1 MLRSLTTAVT
11 GLTAHSQW
19 LDVIGNNIA
28 NVDTIGYKDAGV
40 TFQDLLSQTIA
51 GEVRPTTN
59 SGGVNV
65 KQVGLGV
72 AVGAITNSFTQGSVL
87 QTGNPTD
94 LAVQGEGMFVLTDG
108 NDTVYSRAGAFAL
121 DANGTLVDSV
131 TGFSVQGAAG
141 NIVLA
146 PGQTTPAV
154 ATSTANFRGNLDGQA
169 STGTTYA
176 ATYNIRDSL
185 GGPHTLTIT
194 FTKNA
199 AAGQWDWAVT
209 ESDANINSITT
220 PTGSVTFG
228 PTGAISAGATGTI
241 GVDYLSAA
249 GVTTPQAITL
259 DFGSATNTTP
269 MTGFAGASTAT
280 LASQNGFA
288 AGSLTSFAIGPDG
301 TVTGFFDNGTS
312 QVLDTVELAQFS
324 NPSGLLKIGANLW
337 RESANSGV
345 PSVGQPGTGGRGTL
359 ISGGL
364 EASNVDL
371 AREFTQLI
379 VAQRGFQANS
389 RVITASDT
397 VLQDL
402 INIVR

>member
-1 MLRSLTTAVT
+1 MLRSLSTGVT
-11 GLTAHSQW
+11 GLRAHSLW

-28 NVDTIGYKDAGV
+28 NVDTIGYKNAGV

-51 GEVRPTTN
+51 GETRSTATQ
-59 SGGVNV
+59 GGVNV

-72 AVGAITNSFTQGSVL
+72 TPGAITNSFTQGSVL

-94 LAVQGEGMFVLTDG
+94 VSIQGEGMFVLADG
-108 NDTVYSRAGAFAL
+108 SDQVYSRAGAFTL
-121 DANGTLVDSV
+121 DANGTLVDTV
-131 TGFSVQGAAG
+131 TGFRVQGAAG
-141 NIVLA
+141 DITLA

-154 ATSTANFRGNLDGQA
+154 ATSTAFFRGNLDGQA
-169 STGTTYA
+169 ATGTNYVG
-176 ATYNIRDSL
+176 TYNVRDSL
-185 GGPHTLTIT
+185 GGAHTLTIT

-199 AAGQWDWAVT
+199 AAGQWDWALT
-209 ESDANINSITT
+209 ESDANITALGGTPGSI
-220 PTGSVTFG
+220 TFG
-228 PTGAISAGATGTI
+228 PTGAITAGATAPIT
-241 GVDYLSAA
+241 VTYAPAA

-259 DFGSATNTTP
+259 DFGSAANTTP
-269 MTGFAGASTAT
+269 MTGFAGTSTAT
-280 LASQNGFA
+280 LASQNGYA
-288 AGSLTSFAIGPDG
+288 AGALTSFAIGPDG

-312 QVLDTVELAQFS
+312 QTLATLSVAQFA
-324 NPSGLLKIGANLW
+324 NPGGLLKIGSNLW

-345 PSVGQPGTGGRGTL
+345 PAIGQPGTGGRGSL

-402 INIVR
+402 INIIR